1 MHTSGIDLPGYHKQ
15 WSTVDYPTFTHT
27 AAAILVDVSY
37 CLVDGNRLTQ
47 EHNQGVD
54 TTNLFPQYIVVAA
67 TATATALVV
76 VVVVVVVLY

>member
-54 TTNLFPQYIVVAA
+54 TTNIFPQYIVAA
-67 TATATALVV
+67 ATATALVV
-76 VVVVVVVLY
+76 VVVVVVLY

>member
-37 CLVDGNRLTQ
+37 CLVDRNRLTQ

-54 TTNLFPQYIVVAA
+54 TTNLFPQYIVAA
-67 TATATALVV
+67 ATATALVV
-76 VVVVVVVLY
+76 VVVVAVLY